1 MKKHSCWI
9 CLLLALCVTFFTAC
23 EGEKQA
29 DVSSLTKPLPS
40 SPSPTL
46 DPRITD
52 LNRIVA
58 GTPAPD
64 FELEDVDG
72 KLVRL
77 NDYRDKKAV
86 ILVFYRGH
94 F

>member
-1 MKKHSCWI
+1 MAKRVCSIW
-9 CLLLALCVTFFTAC
+9 LLGLLAIGLAAC
-23 EGEKQA
+23 ESEKQA

-77 NDYRDKKAV
+77 ADYRDKKAV